1 VAAARRSG
9 EAAPHSAAR
18 LFAADVASSSRPGW
32 SVIKG
37 GPSAW
42 RPCRPTSP
50 TSSATASRD
59 GEKGCM
65 FGATKDRTGAVA
77 FARRGLN
84 DRHYFRFVVTPE
96 DAAEMTDLK
105 AFTRDLV
112 ISSARWRAI
121 RHQAGVASPMGTLTP
136 AFASRGPRRRR

>member
-1 VAAARRSG
+1 
-9 EAAPHSAAR
+9 
-18 LFAADVASSSRPGW
+18 
-32 SVIKG
+32 
-37 GPSAW
+37 
-42 RPCRPTSP
+42 
-50 TSSATASRD
+50 
-59 GEKGCM
+59 M
-65 FGATKDRTGAVA
+65 FGATEDRTGAVA

-121 RHQAGVASPMGTLTP
+121 SAPGWGGIAHGNTDTRVCIPWSAPSQMTS
-136 AFASRGPRRRR
+136 

>member
-1 VAAARRSG
+1 
-9 EAAPHSAAR
+9 
-18 LFAADVASSSRPGW
+18 
-32 SVIKG
+32 
-37 GPSAW
+37 
-42 RPCRPTSP
+42 
-50 TSSATASRD
+50 
-59 GEKGCM
+59 M